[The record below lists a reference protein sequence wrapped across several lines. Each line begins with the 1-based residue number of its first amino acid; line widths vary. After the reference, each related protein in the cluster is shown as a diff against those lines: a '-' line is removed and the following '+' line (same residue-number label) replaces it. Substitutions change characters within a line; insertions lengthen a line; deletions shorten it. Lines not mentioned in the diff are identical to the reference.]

1 MGKQTTTCNRTHSVA
16 SRRRRN
22 ELDNVIN
29 KHEFPVGITSENRGN
44 KEVSH
49 FFPRVFILLSFLIVA
64 CTSPVSMLVNVLYTR
79 RLAGSN

>member
-1 MGKQTTTCNRTHSVA
+1 VGKQTTTCNRTHSVA

-44 KEVSH
+44 KEVSKNH
-49 FFPRVFILLSFLIVA
+49 QRFVISTVETKL
-64 CTSPVSMLVNVLYTR
+64 M
-79 RLAGSN
+79 

>member
-44 KEVSH
+44 KEVSKKIEDETSRC
-49 FFPRVFILLSFLIVA
+49 PLRVDVHE
-64 CTSPVSMLVNVLYTR
+64 CCDQNRVS
-79 RLAGSN
+79 